1 MNGVMHHAIDK
12 KKQENNFELFEQLN
26 ASPETIKLVRYA
38 PEGIIIKRL
47 PPDTDSPLSWY
58 KDNELHHAWL

>member
-26 ASPETIKLVRYA
+26 ASPETIKLVRNA
-38 PEGIIIKRL
+38 PEGIIIKQL
-47 PPDTDSPLSWY
+47 PPDTDSPLS
-58 KDNELHHAWL
+58 

>member
-12 KKQENNFELFEQLN
+12 KNPENNFELFEQLN
-26 ASPETIKLVRYA
+26 ALPETIKLVRNV
-38 PEGIIIKRL
+38 PEGIMIKRL

-58 KDNELHHAWL
+58 KDKELHHAWL